1 MRPLK
6 RFEKRV
12 ETIKTILQCIE
23 NHPARYTTIIV
34 TAMRDSTPWVTQTGL
49 KWLLK
54 ERYIERPERGIYKI
68 TEKGRRLLRAL
79 VA

>member
-1 MRPLK
+1 ML
-6 RFEKRV
+6 
-12 ETIKTILQCIE
+12 LCIE
-23 NHPARYTTIIV
+23 DHPARYTTLIV
-34 TAMRDSTPWVTQTGL
+34 TAIRDSTPWVAQSVI

>member
-6 RFEKRV
+6 RFDKRV
-12 ETIKTILQCIE
+12 ETIKTILLCIE
-23 NHPARYTTIIV
+23 DHPARYTTIIV

-54 ERYIERPERGIYKI
+54 ERYIERPRRGIYKI
-68 TEKGRRLLRAL
+68 TEKGRNLLQAL
-79 VA
+79 AA